1 LNGSPRITAEELQI
15 LFESWDQ
22 KAFFSQ
28 TAPTSPQVVWEG
40 FKQNPPH
47 SSKNKLQYIQLSYTT

>member
-1 LNGSPRITAEELQI
+1 MALQGSQLKNCRYYLSLGVRKP
-15 LFESWDQ
+15 
-22 KAFFSQ
+22 FFSQ